1 MLKKKIYNLKKR
13 FEHAKVDI
21 GYEDLDAETTS
32 SGRTYN
38 TPNGKS
44 YPSVTTVLSI
54 LNEHI
59 IQAWRDRVG
68 EEEANRISS
77 RASNRGT
84 RVHSIV
90 EKYLNNEDTTDFLP
104 HIRQSLENLK
114 PILDENITTIYGLEV
129 PLFSEHLGVAGR
141 CDCIAEF
148 NGVPSIIDFKTSR
161 YIKKKEKISNYFAQ
175 GAAYSIMWEER
186 TGLTAPNIV
195 VIMDVDHEKPLVF
208 VEHRDNYTK
217 LLNDTIN
224 EYRKRRMFGH
234 CN

>member
-1 MLKKKIYNLKKR
+1 MINIKNKFNHEKI
-13 FEHAKVDI
+13 DI
-21 GYEDLDAETTS
+21 GYKDLDAETTD
-32 SGRTYN
+32 SGRTYS
-38 TPNGKS
+38 TPDGKS

-68 EEEANRISS
+68 EEEANRISGK
-77 RASNRGT
+77 ASNRGT

-90 EKYLNNEDTTDFLP
+90 EKYLNNEDTTKALP

-114 PILDENITTIYGLEV
+114 PVLDDHIGTIFGLEV
-129 PLFSEHLGVAGR
+129 PLYSNHLGVAGR
-141 CDCIAEF
+141 CDCIAQY

-186 TGLTAPNIV
+186 TGMVVPNIV
-195 VIMDVDHEKPLVF
+195 IIMDVDHEKPSVF
-208 VEHRDNYTK
+208 VEHRDNWTD
-217 LLNDTIN
+217 LLHNTID
-224 EYRKRRMFGH
+224 EYRKRKMFGH
-234 CN
+234 